1 MGWRGESHN
10 HGLCA
15 KGIKVRSN
23 KSIKKFTK
31 NSSVEVRWD
40 GGSKKL
46 SLESVSRENINR
58 AIQNDRELLRLFVDE
73 EKPFQL
79 YRGGEELII

>member
-1 MGWRGESHN
+1 MGWKGESHN

-23 KSIKKFTK
+23 KPVKKFTK
-31 NSSVEVRWD
+31 SPSVEVRWD

-46 SLESVSRENINR
+46 SIDEVSRDQIEKAIN
-58 AIQNDRELLRLFVDE
+58 NDKELRVELV
-73 EKPFQL
+73 EKETPFYL
-79 YRGGEELII
+79 YSRGKELII

>member
-15 KGIKVRSN
+15 KGIKVRKPKN
-23 KSIKKFTK
+23 NFTK
-31 NSSVEVRWD
+31 NMVVEVRWD

-46 SLESVSRENINR
+46 SIDEVSRGNIEM
-58 AIQNDRELLRLFVDE
+58 AITEDKELRVELI
-73 EKPFQL
+73 EKEAPFKL
-79 YRGGEELII
+79 YKDKKELII